1 MHVARR
7 TQGEAGERVGR
18 ARLARA
24 EADARGG
31 RAGRVCD
38 EQGAMVSRL
47 GEVWLY
53 YELCSLIFFLILLT
67 LLFD

>member
-1 MHVARR
+1 VRGARR
-7 TQGEAGERVGR
+7 PQGEVGARMGR
-18 ARLARA
+18 ARPTRA
-24 EADARGG
+24 EADARGV
-31 RAGRVCD
+31 RAGCVRD
-38 EQGAMVSRL
+38 EHGALVSKL